1 MIRATVDGTAIRW
14 MRRVLAERGAELI
27 EFALVFPLLLGV
39 VLGIIDFGFLFRNYE
54 VLVNAAREGARV
66 AILEGYTE
74 PDVQARV
81 AQYVSAGGLPGTP
94 TTVRILP
101 YGANVGGACITLTGA
116 QVTYDH
122 TFLFVGPIVALL
134 GGSGFTTRS
143 LTATSTM
150 RYEGPAATCP

>member
-1 MIRATVDGTAIRW
+1 MIRATVDGTAIRRV
-14 MRRVLAERGAELI
+14 RRLLGERGAELI
-27 EFALVFPLLLGV
+27 EFALVFPLLLAV

-54 VLVNAAREGARV
+54 VVVNAAREGARV
-66 AILEGYTE
+66 SILEGYTT

-81 AQYVSAGGLPGTP
+81 AQYITAGGLPGTP
-94 TTVRILP
+94 TTTRIAP
-101 YGANVGGACITLTGA
+101 YGVNVGGVCITLTGA

-134 GGSGFTTRS
+134 GGSGFTTRA

-150 RYEGPAATCP
+150 RYEGPAETCP